1 MCKTNSPLFQ
11 MIYLL
16 VKTSKVV
23 AFLSLVIGTIL
34 FLLQISGP
42 FSVLWILGLIYMIIA
57 ISVNIILVVA
67 LIISTFSH
75 PEMKKELL
83 DALGLILL
91 NIPVAILYF
100 CILTNIFS

>member
-1 MCKTNSPLFQ
+1 
-11 MIYLL
+11 MIDLL

-34 FLLQISGP
+34 FLMQISGP
-42 FSVLWILGLIYMIIA
+42 FSLLWILGLIFMIIA
-57 ISVNIILVVA
+57 ISINIILMVA

-83 DALGLILL
+83 EALSLILL
-91 NIPVAILYF
+91 NIPVAFLYF
-100 CILTNIFS
+100 CILIYIFS

>member
-1 MCKTNSPLFQ
+1 